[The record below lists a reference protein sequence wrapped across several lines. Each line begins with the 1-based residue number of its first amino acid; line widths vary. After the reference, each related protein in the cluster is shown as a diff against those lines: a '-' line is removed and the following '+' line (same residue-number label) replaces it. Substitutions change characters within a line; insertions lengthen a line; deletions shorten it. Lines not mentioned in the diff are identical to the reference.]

1 MSNFLPR
8 CYNLDHRKDGR
19 DFQVVSVLSF
29 LHCQKFHCIRA
40 ARPNSTNRYTLSPNA
55 SSKTPN

>member
-1 MSNFLPR
+1 MSDFLPK
-8 CYNLDHRKDGR
+8 CYNLDRRKDGR

-29 LHCQKFHCIRA
+29 LHCQKPHCTRA
-40 ARPNSTNRYTLSPNA
+40 AHPNSTNGSTPSPNA